1 MIKKL
6 KIALVVLLTS
16 FFVQQGYSQ
25 DNEGFARNMAKN
37 LSSAA
42 NTSTNS
48 SLGSAGYFY
57 NPKVAVEGSEYLFDE
72 WDNGARIY
80 TKDNNKFSL
89 KNINLNIKRNS
100 FVSKLGKDSIFTYN
114 MNNID
119 KIIIDRKIYK
129 NIFSEE
135 GKRVYQVVYEETNF
149 SILKGFSIQTVF
161 SSPNPMVN
169 RKSDRLVRK
178 EVLYL
183 KKDNAVKRFKLT
195 KKRVLGLVSANN
207 KKEVLR
213 YAKDE
218 KLSFRKEQDIHKI
231 LEYSNTL

>member
-1 MIKKL
+1 
-6 KIALVVLLTS
+6 
-16 FFVQQGYSQ
+16 
-25 DNEGFARNMAKN
+25 
-37 LSSAA
+37 
-42 NTSTNS
+42 
-48 SLGSAGYFY
+48 
-57 NPKVAVEGSEYLFDE
+57 
-72 WDNGARIY
+72 
-80 TKDNNKFSL
+80 
-89 KNINLNIKRNS
+89 
-100 FVSKLGKDSIFTYN
+100 
-114 MNNID
+114 
-119 KIIIDRKIYK
+119 
-129 NIFSEE
+129 
-135 GKRVYQVVYEETNF
+135 
-149 SILKGFSIQTVF
+149 
-161 SSPNPMVN
+161 MVN

>member
-6 KIALVVLLTS
+6 KIALVLLLTS
-16 FFVQQGYSQ
+16 FFVQKGYSQ
-25 DNEGFARNMAKN
+25 DNEGFSRNIAKN
-37 LSSAA
+37 LSAA
-42 NTSTNS
+42 SSNTSP
-48 SLGSAGYFY
+48 SLGSTGYFY
-57 NPKVAVEGSEYLFDE
+57 NPKIAVEGSEYLFDE
-72 WDNGARIY
+72 WDNGARVY
-80 TKDNNKFSL
+80 TKDKNKFSL

-119 KIIIDRKIYK
+119 KIIINRKIYK
-129 NIFSEE
+129 SIFSEE
-135 GKRVYQVVYEETNF
+135 GKRIYQVVYEDTNF
-149 SILKGFSIQTVF
+149 SILKGFSIQTVP

-178 EVLYL
+178 EILYL
-183 KKDNAVKRFKLT
+183 KKDNVVKRFRLS
-195 KKRVLGLVSANN
+195 KKRVLRLVIANN

-218 KLSFRKEQDIHKI
+218 KLSFRKERDINRI
-231 LEYSNTL
+231 LKYSNTL

>member
-1 MIKKL
+1 MTKKF
-6 KIALVVLLTS
+6 KVALFVLLTS
-16 FFVQQGYSQ
+16 FAVQKGSSQNNDNFANNSAVSLTAGASSNSQIQGQ
-25 DNEGFARNMAKN
+25 
-37 LSSAA
+37 SS
-42 NTSTNS
+42 
-48 SLGSAGYFY
+48 YFY
-57 NPKVAVEGSEYLFDE
+57 NPKVLTEGSEYLFDE

-80 TKDNNKFSL
+80 TKDKYTFAL

-100 FVSKLGKDSIFTYN
+100 FVSKIGKDSIFTYN

-119 KIIIDRKIYK
+119 KIIINRKIYK
-129 NIFSEE
+129 NIFSED
-135 GKRVYQVVYEETNF
+135 GKRVYQVVYEDPNF
-149 SILKGFSIQTVF
+149 SILKGFSIQTVM

-183 KKDNAVKRFKLT
+183 KKDNVVQKFRLGKR
-195 KKRVLGLVSANN
+195 RVLGLVNANN

-218 KLSFRKEQDIHKI
+218 KLSFRKEEDIHKI
-231 LEYSNTL
+231 LEYSSKL

>member
-6 KIALVVLLTS
+6 KIALVLLLTS
-16 FFVQQGYSQ
+16 FFVQKGYSQ
-25 DNEGFARNMAKN
+25 DNESFSRNIAKN
-37 LSSAA
+37 LSAASSSNSA
-42 NTSTNS
+42 
-48 SLGSAGYFY
+48 SLGSTGYFY
-57 NPKVAVEGSEYLFDE
+57 NPKIAVEGSEYLFDE
-72 WDNGARIY
+72 WDNGARVY
-80 TKDNNKFSL
+80 TKDKNKFSL

-119 KIIIDRKIYK
+119 KVIINRKIYK
-129 NIFSEE
+129 SIFSGE
-135 GKRVYQVVYEETNF
+135 GKRIYQVVYEDTNF
-149 SILKGFSIQTVF
+149 SILKGFSIQTVP

-178 EVLYL
+178 EILYL
-183 KKDNAVKRFKLT
+183 KKDNVVKRFKLS
-195 KKRVLGLVSANN
+195 KKRVLRLVIANN

-218 KLSFRKEQDIHKI
+218 KLSFRKERDINRI
-231 LEYSNTL
+231 LKYSNTL

>member
-1 MIKKL
+1 MTKKL
-6 KIALVVLLTS
+6 KVALFLLTIS
-16 FFVQQGYSQ
+16 FFFQKAYSQ
-25 DNEGFARNMAKN
+25 ENEGFSRNIDKN
-37 LSSAA
+37 LASISSS
-42 NTSTNS
+42 TSS

-57 NPKVAVEGSEYLFDE
+57 NPIIPVDGSEYLFDAWE
-72 WDNGARIY
+72 NTAFIY
-80 TKDNNKFSL
+80 TKDKSTFSL

-119 KIIIDRKIYK
+119 KIIINRKIYK
-129 NIFSEE
+129 NIFSED
-135 GKRVYQVVYEETNF
+135 GKRVYQVIYEDTDF
-149 SILKGFSIQTVF
+149 SILKGFSIQAVLG
-161 SSPNPMVN
+161 SPNPMVN

-183 KKDNAVKRFKLT
+183 KKDNVIKRFRLGKR
-195 KKRVLGLVSANN
+195 RVLDLVNANN

-218 KLSFRKEQDIHKI
+218 KLSFRKEEDIHKI
-231 LEYSNTL
+231 LEYSSNL